1 MVWDVWNDPKPA
13 QGSLSLVQ
21 DFVNT
26 RNYFYG
32 GDLLGTAEEATARLA
47 SRGLLEEGECIGE
60 AERERLVAFRES
72 LRSLLLVNNDMP
84 GADAR
89 ALNELIIS
97 VPLRAHFGTDG
108 RPGLEPAPGSGLVER
123 VIGRLLAEVVRAE
136 VEGRWR
142 RLKACPN
149 PECHWAF
156 YDASKS
162 RSGRWCTMQVCGARH
177 KMRAYRER
185 KLESS

>member
-1 MVWDVWNDPKPA
+1 MAWDIWNDPKPA

-32 GDLLGTAEEATARLA
+32 GDLLSSAEEATARLA
-47 SRGLLEEGECIGE
+47 SRGLLEEGERIKE
-60 AERERLVAFRES
+60 AERERLVEFRES
-72 LRSLLLVNNDMP
+72 LRSLLLANNDVP

-89 ALNELIIS
+89 ALNDLITS
-97 VPLRAHFGTDG
+97 VALRVQFGPDG
-108 RPGLEPAPGSGLVER
+108 DPSLEPVLGSELVER

-162 RSGRWCTMQVCGARH
+162 RSGRWCTMQICGARH

-185 KLESS
+185 KLELS